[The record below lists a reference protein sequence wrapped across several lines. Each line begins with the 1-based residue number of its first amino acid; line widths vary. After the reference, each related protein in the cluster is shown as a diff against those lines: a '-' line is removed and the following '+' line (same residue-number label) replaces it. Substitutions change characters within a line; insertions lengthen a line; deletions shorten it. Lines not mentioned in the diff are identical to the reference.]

1 MHTHDPNEELFKRGI
16 DYVESVLRLA
26 VKVLRLDKR
35 SPRDSHYKE
44 FEMGFFDA
52 AFKF

>member
-1 MHTHDPNEELFKRGI
+1 MEGF
-16 DYVESVLRLA
+16 DYLESVLKLA
-26 VKVLRLDKR
+26 IKVLHLDER